1 MKKIIALSLL
11 SAFVF
16 GCGSSLAEQPVYLH
30 YGKGYKFNSFITK
43 VPKATK
49 TDNEKKDGDTINLHY
64 YYVEKQVNLHY

>member
-1 MKKIIALSLL
+1 MKKLVVMSLL
-11 SAFVF
+11 GIFVF

-43 VPKATK
+43 VPKAAK